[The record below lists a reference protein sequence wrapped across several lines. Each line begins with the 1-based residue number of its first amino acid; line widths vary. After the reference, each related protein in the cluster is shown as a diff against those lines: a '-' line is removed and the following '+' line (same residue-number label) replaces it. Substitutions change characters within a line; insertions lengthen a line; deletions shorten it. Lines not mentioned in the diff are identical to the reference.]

1 MTEPHLSHTQSDAML
16 NHFLADGLEGLPGAI
31 SLLINAAMK
40 IERSQHLQA
49 TAHER
54 TDQRLGF
61 AIGFKPKTLLTRS
74 GPVELAIPQI
84 RDCASPFYPKAFEKG
99 QRSEKALTLAV
110 AEMYLQGVS
119 TRRVTTVLEKLC
131 GTSISSTEVSRVAAQ
146 LDPLLA
152 QWRTRPLDP
161 IRHILL
167 DARYEKVRVEGAVRS
182 CAVLIAIGIREV
194 DGRRLILGV
203 SVSLSEAEVHWR
215 TFLQSLRERGIG
227 LPALIVS
234 DAHPGLA
241 AARAA
246 VFSGVPWQRCQF
258 HLQQNAQAYV
268 PKADQKSVVAGEI
281 GRIFNAATLAEA
293 EDRLRQLVTKYR
305 TSAPKLAAWLEE
317 NLPEGFTVFGQPEAQ
332 RRRLRTSNACENL
345 NRQVRRRTAVA
356 GLFPNEASLLR
367 LVSAILMEISED
379 WETSKCYLS
388 LPKTTRPSL

>member
-31 SLLINAAMK
+31 GLLINAAMK

-49 TAHER
+49 TANER

-61 AIGFKPKTLLTRS
+61 ANGFKPKTLLTRS

-84 RDCASPFYPKAFEKG
+84 RDCAASFYPKAFDKG

-119 TRRVTTVLEKLC
+119 TRRVTAVLEKLC

-146 LDPLLA
+146 LDPLLE
-152 QWRTRPLDP
+152 QWRIRPLDP
-161 IRHILL
+161 MRYLFI
-167 DARYEKVRVEGAVRS
+167 DARYEKVRVGGTVRS
-182 CAVLIAIGIREV
+182 CAVLIAIGIREA
-194 DGRRLILGV
+194 DGRRVILGV

-215 TFLQSLRERGIG
+215 EFLQTLRDRGIG
-227 LPALIVS
+227 TPALIIS
-234 DAHPGLA
+234 DAHPGLK

-258 HLQQNAQAYV
+258 HLQQNAQAYI
-268 PKADQKSVVAGEI
+268 PKADQKIVVAGEI
-281 GRIFNAATLAEA
+281 RRIFDAASLAEA
-293 EDRLRQLVTKYR
+293 EERLRQLVTKYR
-305 TSAPKLAAWLEE
+305 SSAPKLAAWLEE

-388 LPKTTRPSL
+388 LPKTTHSR

>member
-61 AIGFKPKTLLTRS
+61 ANGFKPKTLLTRS

-84 RDCASPFYPKAFEKG
+84 RDCAASFYPKAFDKG

-119 TRRVTTVLEKLC
+119 TRRVTAVLEKLC

-146 LDPLLA
+146 LDPLLE
-152 QWRTRPLDP
+152 QWRIRPLDP
-161 IRHILL
+161 MRYLFI
-167 DARYEKVRVEGAVRS
+167 DARYEKVRVGGTVRS
-182 CAVLIAIGIREV
+182 CAVLIAIGIREA
-194 DGRRLILGV
+194 DGRRVILGV

-215 TFLQSLRERGIG
+215 DFLQSLRDRGIG
-227 LPALIVS
+227 TPALIVS
-234 DAHPGLA
+234 DAHPGLK

-258 HLQQNAQAYV
+258 HLQQNAQAYI
-268 PKADQKSVVAGEI
+268 PKADQKIVVAGEI
-281 GRIFNAATLAEA
+281 RRIFDAASLAEA
-293 EDRLRQLVTKYR
+293 EERLRQLVTKYR
-305 TSAPKLAAWLEE
+305 SSAPKLAAWLEE

-388 LPKTTRPSL
+388 LPKTTHSR

>member
-1 MTEPHLSHTQSDAML
+1 MT
-16 NHFLADGLEGLPGAI
+16 
-31 SLLINAAMK
+31 
-40 IERSQHLQA
+40 
-49 TAHER
+49 
-54 TDQRLGF
+54 
-61 AIGFKPKTLLTRS
+61 
-74 GPVELAIPQI
+74 LAIPQI
-84 RDCASPFYPKAFEKG
+84 RDCDTPFYPKAFEKG

-258 HLQQNAQAYV
+258 HLQQTAQAYV

-305 TSAPKLAAWLEE
+305 TSALKMAA
-317 NLPEGFTVFGQPEAQ
+317 
-332 RRRLRTSNACENL
+332 
-345 NRQVRRRTAVA
+345 
-356 GLFPNEASLLR
+356 
-367 LVSAILMEISED
+367 
-379 WETSKCYLS
+379 
-388 LPKTTRPSL
+388 